1 MTARSPGAFGLSA
14 LLHGAIVA
22 AILLFTYV
30 IQQQPR
36 ETTKVFELV
45 AGEGDN
51 FAATKAPALGE
62 PNGVKLSITSP
73 APQLAQ
79 PTPVI
84 ETPAP
89 PEPVAQKAP
98 PPVEVTP
105 APVEK
110 VKPAP
115 VETKTPNFAKD
126 VSRIANKRE
135 KRLEAKYR
143 REREAAEKKAREE
156 AARQKRI
163 SKAEFDRMNRTK
175 AAAPSG
181 TSAPKVAKIDAEGIR
196 NGVVGGSTANKVG
209 GAGGKALRR
218 DEGDEM
224 DAYFALLKQRS
235 REALDKPPGL
245 SDTLTAEVEFHLS
258 ASGTISGAKIKRSS
272 GSAEF
277 DAAALDAI
285 NRTRM
290 PARPDRKSETLAL
303 TFRMRD
309 IGDEN

>member
-1 MTARSPGAFGLSA
+1 MTARSPGAFALST
-14 LLHGAIVA
+14 LLHGGIVVV
-22 AILLFTYV
+22 ILLFTYV

-51 FAATKAPALGE
+51 FAATEAPALGE
-62 PNGVKLSITSP
+62 PDGIKLSITSP
-73 APQLAQ
+73 APSQPG
-79 PTPVI
+79 PTPII

-89 PEPVAQKAP
+89 EPVIEPAP
-98 PPVEVTP
+98 PPMEKVTP
-105 APVEK
+105 
-110 VKPAP
+110 P
-115 VETKTPNFAKD
+115 VETKTPNFAED
-126 VSRIANKRE
+126 VQRIANKRE
-135 KRLEAKYR
+135 RRLEAKYR
-143 REREAAEKKAREE
+143 KQREAAERAREAAEKKAREE
-156 AARQKRI
+156 AAKQNRI
-163 SKAEFDRMNRTK
+163 SKAEFDKMNRSRK
-175 AAAPSG
+175 SPAPSG
-181 TSAPKVAKIDAEGIR
+181 TSSPKVAKIDAEGIR
-196 NGVVGGSTANKVG
+196 NGVVGGSTNNKVG

-218 DEGDEM
+218 DDGDEM

-272 GSAEF
+272 GSSEF
-277 DAAALDAI
+277 DAAALQAI
-285 NRTRM
+285 SRTRM

-309 IGDEN
+309 IADDN

>member
-14 LLHGAIVA
+14 LLHGLIVVVV
-22 AILLFTYV
+22 LLFTYV

-51 FAATKAPALGE
+51 FAATEAPALGE

-73 APQLAQ
+73 APSLPE

-89 PEPVAQKAP
+89 PEPVPQKAP

-105 APVEK
+105 APLEK
-110 VKPAP
+110 AAP

-126 VSRIANKRE
+126 VKRIASKRE

-143 REREAAEKKAREE
+143 KQREAEEKKAREE
-156 AARQKRI
+156 EARQKRI
-163 SKAEFDRMNRTK
+163 SKAEFDKMNRTK
-175 AAAPSG
+175 TTAPSG

-196 NGVVGGSTANKVG
+196 KGVIGGSTNNKVG

-277 DAAALDAI
+277 DAAALEAI

-309 IGDEN
+309 IADEN